1 MNRKKLNR
9 VIITTP
15 VVTSETTAK
24 GVRIKMSTLRAE
36 FEGKDLRGRKRWSDD
51 QWLNRVKMLTS
62 DADFTSDWD
71 FEISREY
78 I

>member
-1 MNRKKLNR
+1 MSRKLNR
-9 VIITTP
+9 VIIATP
-15 VVTSETTAK
+15 VVTSENTAK
-24 GVRIKMSTLRAE
+24 GVRIKVSTLRVE

-71 FEISREY
+71 SEISREY